1 MGRKGVSKRKPKK
14 DRPFS
19 TGSIGGSS
27 NTRSGEHSTVA
38 SLVKDTGAP
47 LINRSGANSSAGSNK
62 KRNKG
67 N

>member
-14 DRPFS
+14 SGPHS
-19 TGSIGGSS
+19 NANTGNTS

-38 SLVKDTGAP
+38 SLMKDNGAP
-47 LINRSGANSSAGSNK
+47 LKKGGMNPASGSDKN
-62 KRNKG
+62 RNKG